1 MDHYYDNV
9 IRSYDD
15 TTLDGL
21 HDMLDDAKEDIRK
34 ANELFM
40 STGMSRYKDAK
51 ETASIR
57 LYNLQVVIRH
67 RMDSANA

>member
-1 MDHYYDNV
+1 MDQYFDSV

-15 TTLDGL
+15 TELDGL

-34 ANELFM
+34 ANEMFM

-51 ETASIR
+51 ETASVR

-67 RMDSANA
+67 RMDNANA